1 MMSWSRA
8 KQQGGRVARPWG
20 WVLAL
25 FLVGVSWGGPLLA
38 QEPAAPSGSAA
49 EPSEREQHLR
59 KELQRILEEL
69 DQLQR
74 PQQPS
79 EEGRT
84 PEGTSI
90 IKGRVEPEEPG
101 VAPELELTDVSIVS
115 NRAQKHSEGITLS
128 ATPRSEYESQP
139 TRHMRESLESLPGV
153 IVRQANGPRDFSISI
168 RGSGVKTTFAVRD
181 IKMYEDGIIQTQS
194 DGLSRMDLHDPWFM
208 ESVEVT
214 RGASSSLYDNYA
226 IGGMVQFKTRRG
238 RDINGAESFFSAG
251 SYGYQKYAFAAGQ
264 QTANTDIAM
273 FASQVAE
280 DGYINHSGY
289 NTQTLNFNFR
299 VKVDD
304 KQNLYFKVISNWLD
318 TQVPTRLTLSQFAN
332 NPRQA
337 GGTGCT
343 TSFCN
348 DALLLGQRRLD
359 RRTIIGGFYE
369 RQIDANTVLTVEG
382 DYDVKDINQTF
393 SQISDNINPN
403 WKHYT
408 DLRHDG
414 RLADMPLKSYVGFFV
429 NNMEQEGQTFANSI
443 NGTGTRGVLVQNSRG
458 TIRNIG
464 GRFREELEFAPKWVL
479 AAGLGYEQSIVS
491 VQTINYTS
499 AGAVNT
505 RANVNRTFDNWA
517 PEMSLTW
524 KPAEGYK
531 HWVRASTAYGI
542 PGFGNLTTD
551 PFTGLAGTNFNLK
564 PQKNL
569 NLEIGTDSKLVK
581 DFSIQL
587 VGYWIFFK
595 NEIIQQ
601 VVSGTGGTASI
612 NADGS
617 EYRGIELS
625 YDWRPWAGWRFSG
638 AYTHVNGTYT
648 NFKDRFLVGGVPT
661 NFVRDG
667 KQVPNVARDVLNFKE
682 AYENPMGWGGWF
694 ETSYWNSYFLNN
706 ANTVGAP
713 AYWLMNANI
722 HKNFEFGS
730 NPYYVRFAKFYVQVD
745 NIADKTYVASGN
757 VVADSTADANK
768 TLFFAGYGRAF
779 YAGLTLGF

>member
-1 MMSWSRA
+1 MSWNRIRQRCGVSTRTR
-8 KQQGGRVARPWG
+8 G
-20 WVLAL
+20 LAL
-25 FLVGVSWGGPLLA
+25 ALLLLGMSPGAQILA
-38 QEPAAPSGSAA
+38 QEPTAQSGSAA
-49 EPSEREQHLR
+49 EPSEREKHLR
-59 KELQRILEEL
+59 KELQKILEEL
-69 DQLQR
+69 DQLQQEQVK
-74 PQQPS
+74 P
-79 EEGRT
+79 EGDRRT

-101 VAPELELTDVSIVS
+101 VAPELELTDMSIIS
-115 NRAQKHSEGITLS
+115 NRAQKHPEGISLS
-128 ATPRSEYESQP
+128 ATPRSEYDSQP
-139 TRHMRESLESLPGV
+139 TRQMRESLESLPGV

-168 RGSGVKTTFAVRD
+168 RGSGVKTTFAIRD
-181 IKMYEDGIIQTQS
+181 IKMYEDGIGQTQS

-226 IGGMVQFKTRRG
+226 LGGMVQFKTRRG

-264 QTANTDIAM
+264 QTANVDVAM

-289 NTQTLNFNFR
+289 NTQTLNFNVRF
-299 VKVDD
+299 KVDD
-304 KQNLYFKVISNWLD
+304 KQNFYFKALTNWLD
-318 TQVPTRLTLSQFAN
+318 TQVPTRLTLSQFAS

-348 DALLLGQRRLD
+348 NALLLGQRRLD
-359 RRTIIGGFYE
+359 RRTIIGGLYE
-369 RQIDANTVLTVEG
+369 RQIDANTVLTMEG

-464 GRFREELEFAPKWVL
+464 GRFREELEFAPKWTW

-505 RANVNRTFDNWA
+505 RANVSRTFDNWA

-551 PFTGLAGTNFNLK
+551 RFTGLAGTNFDLK

-569 NLEIGTDSKLVK
+569 NLEIGTDSKLTK

-601 VVSGTGGTASI
+601 VVSNTGGTASI

-648 NFKDRFLVGGVPT
+648 NFKDTFLVGGVPT

-682 AYENPMGWGGWF
+682 AYEDPAGWGGWF
-694 ETSYWNSYFLNN
+694 ETSYWNSYYLNN

-730 NPYYVRFAKFYVQVD
+730 NPYYVRFAKFYVELD

-768 TLFFAGYGRAF
+768 TLFFAGYGRAV